1 MADALARVTNPRL
14 QGSPRQKAHSPFE
27 GQRAFIVSDVRGE
40 ESPAFLPVARQHDG
54 QHAHGGGGV
63 LRGLGPVAEIRV
75 CFIEVSMQEVAR
87 TG

>member
-40 ESPAFLPVARQHDG
+40 ESPALLPMPSRKREREEVDVA
-54 QHAHGGGGV
+54 
-63 LRGLGPVAEIRV
+63 P
-75 CFIEVSMQEVAR
+75 EVDEA
-87 TG
+87 